1 MNGAR
6 LPIATM
12 TIHPRATEMLTAPRA
27 SATRPVRWLR
37 IATGALLTTA
47 LIIGLMA
54 LAGRALPPPRPDW
67 AAPAPGGFIELADD

>member
-1 MNGAR
+1 M
-6 LPIATM
+6 ATTM
-12 TIHPRATEMLTAPRA
+12 IHPRATELLTAPRM

-54 LAGRALPPPRPDW
+54 LAGRALPPPNPDW
-67 AAPAPGGFIELADD
+67 AAPGGFVELADE